1 MNTILCITLYRN
13 ALKKSTGPFYYL
25 YAISLGRLI
34 IGDIIA
40 RIRRLTFDV
49 SQQEYTYWVALFP
62 DEYITTEGGPLY
74 ICHGGLDPPL
84 HSGHCTFV

>member
-1 MNTILCITLYRN
+1 MNTILRTIVYRN

-25 YAISLGRLI
+25 YAISLDRLV

-40 RIRRLTFDV
+40 RIRRLTFNV

-62 DEYITTEGGPLY
+62 DEYITVKGGP
-74 ICHGGLDPPL
+74 
-84 HSGHCTFV
+84 